1 MNSDAVWPELYKGN
15 IMKKIK
21 RAVMENLREKLSNE
35 NEPEAGI
42 FLTAD
47 Y

>member
-1 MNSDAVWPELYKGN
+1 
-15 IMKKIK
+15 MKQIK
-21 RAVMENLREKLSNE
+21 RAVIENLREKLSNE

-47 Y
+47 